1 MDYDRKILG
10 PLKDLFDTGFYSPA
24 QLDLLQ
30 RQADRESLAIGESQY
45 GQPPSQSSGL
55 QRFGDVAQFG
65 VANLAGGGIAG
76 LSGGIDKGPQVR
88 SMNPDSQGLSGLLK
102 RGIKG

>member
-1 MDYDRKILG
+1 MSDEDKMQEI
-10 PLKDLFDTGFYSPA
+10 A
-24 QLDLLQ
+24 N
-30 RQADRESLAIGESQY
+30 
-45 GQPPSQSSGL
+45 
-55 QRFGDVAQFG
+55 FGG

-76 LSGGIDKGPQVR
+76 LSGGIDKGPQRR

>member
-1 MDYDRKILG
+1 MDYDRKVLG
-10 PLKDLFDTGFYSPA
+10 PIKDLFGTGFYSPA

-30 RQADRESLAIGESQY
+30 KQADRESLEIGQIPDELKTQQI
-45 GQPPSQSSGL
+45 GD
-55 QRFGDVAQFG
+55 FGG

-102 RGIKG
+102 RGIKR